1 MELTEEND
9 ISIDEKKSLQ
19 VMKAAIATSKKAL
32 MDDGILLILWGSA
45 LSVSNFWNY
54 YKGAFLTA
62 WWMRN
67 LMDLLQIIMGVAV
80 IGFTVYVFF
89 FRKRKVT
96 TFAAISTRYV
106 WIGVILAHNI
116 NIMITKSILSEINF
130 VLLQPLQMVLIG
142 FALFATGGIYRYYIL
157 LASGILMWIAA
168 AIAGNFELNDQFL
181 IRSVTEIICFVVP
194 GTLMYSARKKANIN
208 HV

>member
-1 MELTEEND
+1 MDTIEVND
-9 ISIDEKKSLQ
+9 ISFDEKKSLQ
-19 VMKAAIATSKKAL
+19 VMKAAIATSRKAL
-32 MDDGILLILWGSA
+32 MDDGILLILWGAA
-45 LSVSNFWNY
+45 LSISNFWNY

-67 LMDLLQIIMGVAV
+67 LMDLLQIIMGAAV
-80 IGFTVYVFF
+80 IGFTIYVFF

-116 NIMITKSILSEINF
+116 NVLITKSILTEINF

-142 FALFATGGIYRYYIL
+142 FALFATGGIYRYYPL
-157 LASGILMWIAA
+157 LAGGVLMWIAA
-168 AIAGNFELNDQFL
+168 AIAGNFELSNQFL
-181 IRSVTEIICFVVP
+181 IRSVAELICFVLP
-194 GTLMYSARKKANIN
+194 GALMYAARKK
-208 HV
+208 